1 MHIAVGLG
9 SSLGDRRATLE
20 RTVHALHATPGLRV
34 EAVSRWYVSPPMRG
48 GTAQGWFLNGVVRLE
63 SDLDPWAVLA
73 RCRALEEAAGRRR
86 ARFWGDRTLD
96 LDLLVA
102 DGFTSADPA
111 LVLPHPG
118 VGVRPFVDLPLAE
131 VWPAAAPAPA
141 RDGCWPVAALAWPRP
156 LA

>member
-20 RTVHALHATPGLRV
+20 RAVHALHVTPGLRV

-48 GTAQGWFLNGVVRLE
+48 GTARGRFLNGVVRLR
-63 SDLDPWAVLA
+63 SSLDPWALLA

-102 DGFTSADPA
+102 EGFSSVDPE

-131 VWPAAAPAPA
+131 VWPVPRPRHALA
-141 RDGCWPVAALAWPRP
+141 GCWPVAALAWPRP
-156 LA
+156 PA